1 MREEYGGLLAAYR
14 VRKLLYAI
22 IKSEN
27 EVGVFEKV
35 EKIVEYMSP
44 IATRVFCQTL
54 VIYL

>member
-1 MREEYGGLLAAYR
+1 MAAYR